1 MKKNFSKSFALLL
14 GTVVTVVTL
23 SSCTDAEEVLKRVDH
38 DMGVTAPVRVQV
50 NDFTMSVD
58 DIPEAQTRGT
68 ENPAGYNSVG
78 AITLAFYASNGTKMY
93 EDTQLKEGDSHYTT
107 FGTFSCN
114 LPIGNYTM
122 LVIARDS
129 LKDDVFTLT
138 SLNEASFTSEKV
150 RETFCKTQNVSVTSS
165 TPLDLSIT
173 LNRIVPQL
181 TIKSTDFRPTGVEK
195 IRTTYSAG
203 YKSFNPTTG
212 LGIGNAGF
220 SLINTPSAAVGTVV
234 EFRNN
239 TYLATDEQTMTITLE
254 VLDAQD
260 QVLITKVIPN
270 VPLKRNRRTT
280 LRGPLFTPS
289 ASTASFLL
297 ETSWLEGTTVNF

>member
-1 MKKNFSKSFALLL
+1 MKKYFSKSFALLL
-14 GTVVTVVTL
+14 GTVVTVATL
-23 SSCTDAEEVLKRVDH
+23 SCTDTEEVTNQLEHRMDI
-38 DMGVTAPVRVQV
+38 TAPVRVQV

-58 DIPEAQTRGT
+58 DIPSTQTRAA
-68 ENPAGYNSVG
+68 ENPAGYDCVG

-107 FGTFSCN
+107 FGVFNCS
-114 LPIGNYTM
+114 LPIGSYTM

-138 SLNEASFTSEKV
+138 SLNEAAFTSEKV
-150 RETFCKTQNVSVTSS
+150 RETFCKTQSVSVTSS
-165 TPLDLSIT
+165 AALDLSVT

-181 TIKSTDFRPTGVEK
+181 TIKSTDLRPTGVEK

-220 SLINTPSAAVGTVV
+220 SLINNPSAAVGKVV

-239 TYLATDEQTMTITLE
+239 TYLATDEQTMTITLD
-254 VLDAQD
+254 VLDAED
-260 QVLITKVIPN
+260 HVLITKVIPN
-270 VPLKRNRRTT
+270 VPLKRNRKTT

-297 ETSWLEGTTVNF
+297 ETSWLEGTTVTF